1 MQRIPMQIPIS
12 RHPTWCSPCHF
23 CFYRVDVIGGDGH
36 IPYSYLCATDSLDF
50 DLTIARQ
57 LSRLLVLAL
66 LVLVVPDWWP
76 LNYFFMT
83 RRPML
88 LRCIRCIKGSSP
100 RVGSC
105 DISKVLSLSL
115 WMIGG

>member
-1 MQRIPMQIPIS
+1 MQRPIS

-57 LSRLLVLAL
+57 LSRLLVLA
-66 LVLVVPDWWP
+66 
-76 LNYFFMT
+76 
-83 RRPML
+83 
-88 LRCIRCIKGSSP
+88 
-100 RVGSC
+100 
-105 DISKVLSLSL
+105 
-115 WMIGG
+115 GGTKLMAP